1 MNQSFAQ
8 LWSETWNSHDA
19 DVIVRLYADDGIHQM
34 AAGATYV
41 GADELRPMVERSLRG
56 YPDLEFSVRDHDVI
70 SAGSEGRSDSATER
84 FVIEYTMTGTQLEAI
99 GDREGTG
106 KFVTIDGAM
115 IGELTTTGRIA
126 RCIDYLD
133 HHSIRRQLG
142 LIE

>member
-1 MNQSFAQ
+1 MSQPFAQ

-19 DVIVRLYADDGIHQM
+19 DAIVKLYAGDGVHRM

-56 YPDLEFSVRDHDVI
+56 YPDLQFLIRDQIATDAV
-70 SAGSEGRSDSATER
+70 EDSASR
-84 FVIEYTMTGTQLEAI
+84 FVIEYTMTGTQLAAI

-115 IGELTTTGRIA
+115 IGELSANGRIA
-126 RCIDYLD
+126 RCVDYLD
-133 HHSIRRQLG
+133 HLSIRRQLG
-142 LIE
+142 LSE